1 MIVYTFLRDVVADG
15 MNRIRDNNRQKNKII
30 F

>member
-1 MIVYTFLRDVVADG
+1 MIVYTFLRDVVTDG
-15 MNRIRDNNRQKNKII
+15 MNRIRENNRQKNKNI